1 MKTGPQPSPPWGRGW
16 RSVSRRRAGRG
27 GYPSYFRNS
36 RRPKAYVADPEWPT
50 SFVMGKSF
58 GPSDNNYGIAAPTYR
73 PHRGGPVATGR
84 HLGLTAFQSVMGD
97 HIFATLLFSETFR
110 FCFTTE
116 AETRSKSLL
125 FRLCVS
131 VSLWFTRAVR
141 TPKQS
146 EIGFGLSDFGT
157 LLCIFNNLLA
167 LFSKKSVFRVPRSCI
182 SNLESQ
188 ISNLVFLLGH
198 WGCPTFPAFL
208 LAFSQ

>member
-1 MKTGPQPSPPWGRGW
+1 
-16 RSVSRRRAGRG
+16 
-27 GYPSYFRNS
+27 
-36 RRPKAYVADPEWPT
+36 
-50 SFVMGKSF
+50 MGKSF